1 MARKSTFEAIR
12 NDFRA
17 ECRLSL
23 NAAHNTQDAARQVI
37 VLQRTQ
43 EWLWRDFDW
52 PHLRVD
58 RFIELQAGQRYYD
71 MPEDLD
77 IDRIQ
82 RVAVR
87 HDNIYC
93 DLRAGIHEEQYAV
106 FDSDL
111 DARSWPVM
119 RWQITED
126 EQVEVWPIPNG
137 NYDPDTLNGRIKIT
151 GIRQLQPFV
160 AESDRADLDDRLI
173 VLYAAA
179 EYLAAKDSGDAQLKL
194 DQATQL
200 YGKLRGQL
208 VHPRKHA
215 MFGAG
220 SPTRTKRVPIAIYNK
235 TS

>member
-1 MARKSTFEAIR
+1 MARRSTLEAIR

-17 ECRLSL
+17 ECRLSM
-23 NAAHNTQDAARQVI
+23 NAAHNTQDAARQII

-58 RFIELQAGQRYYD
+58 RFIDLQAGQRYYD

-87 HDNIYC
+87 HDRVYC
-93 DLRAGIHEEQYAV
+93 DLRAGIDEAQYAAH
-106 FDSDL
+106 DSDL
-111 DARSWPVM
+111 DQRAWPVR
-119 RWQITED
+119 RWQLTED
-126 EQVEVWPIPNG
+126 EMLEVWPIPDSNF
-137 NYDPDTLNGRIKIT
+137 DPSSLDGRLKIT
-151 GIRQLQPFV
+151 GIRQLKPFV

-179 EYLAAKDSGDAQLKL
+179 EYLASKNSDDAQLKL

-200 YGKLRGQL
+200 YSKLRGQL
-208 VHPRKHA
+208 MHPRRYA
-215 MFGAG
+215 MFGTG
-220 SPTRTKRVPIAIYNK
+220 QPSRIKRVPIAIYNK
-235 TS
+235 G

>member
-1 MARKSTFEAIR
+1 MARGSTLEAIR

-17 ECRLSL
+17 ECRLSM
-23 NAAHNTQDAARQVI
+23 NAAHNTQDAARQII

-58 RFIELQAGQRYYD
+58 RFIDLQAGQRYYD

-87 HDNIYC
+87 HDRVYC
-93 DLRAGIHEEQYAV
+93 DLRAGIDEAQYAAH
-106 FDSDL
+106 DSDL
-111 DARSWPVM
+111 DQRAWPVR
-119 RWQITED
+119 RWQLTED
-126 EQVEVWPIPNG
+126 EMLEVWPVPS
-137 NYDPDTLNGRIKIT
+137 LNFQASSLDGRLKIT
-151 GIRQLQPFV
+151 GIRRLKPFV

-173 VLYAAA
+173 VLFAAA
-179 EYLAAKDSGDAQLKL
+179 EYLASKNSDDAQLKL

-200 YGKLRGQL
+200 YSKLRGQL
-208 VHPRKHA
+208 MHPRRYA
-215 MFGAG
+215 MFGTG
-220 SPTRTKRVPIAIYNK
+220 QPSRIKRVPIAIYNK
-235 TS
+235 G

>member
-1 MARKSTFEAIR
+1 MARRSTLEAIR

-17 ECRLSL
+17 ECRLSM

-58 RFIELQAGQRYYD
+58 RFIDLQAGQRYYD

-87 HDNIYC
+87 HDRVYC
-93 DLRAGIHEEQYAV
+93 DLRAGIDEAQYAAH
-106 FDSDL
+106 DSDL
-111 DARSWPVM
+111 DQRAWPVR
-119 RWQITED
+119 RWQLTED
-126 EQVEVWPIPNG
+126 EMLEVWPIPDSNF
-137 NYDPDTLNGRIKIT
+137 DPSSLDGRLKIT
-151 GIRQLQPFV
+151 GIRQLKPFV

-179 EYLAAKDSGDAQLKL
+179 EYLASKNSDDAQLKL

-200 YGKLRGQL
+200 YSKLRGQL
-208 VHPRKHA
+208 MHPRRYA
-215 MFGAG
+215 MFGTG
-220 SPTRTKRVPIAIYNK
+220 QPSRIKRVPIAIYNK
-235 TS
+235 G